1 MTRYRGAE
9 DRRDPGPLCC
19 GGCAVQAG
27 TLDPVAAE
35 AFGYICSRCLLQGH
49 PVPKSGVPAI
59 SLRAPGFGPCESD
72 QESRPSGTAKAGQPD
87 FSKYRRRGGR
97 QRLGDVERR
106 RRQRDRKRRYR
117 AKAVRRSVA

>member
-1 MTRYRGAE
+1 MSTHRGVK
-9 DRRDPGPLCC
+9 DRRDPGPLRCRGC
-19 GGCAVQAG
+19 GAQAG
-27 TLDPVAAE
+27 ALDLVATE
-35 AFGYICSRCLLQGH
+35 AVEYTCSRCLLQGR
-49 PVPKSGVPAI
+49 PAAKSGGSAI
-59 SLRAPGFGPCESD
+59 SLQAPSFGPCESD
-72 QESRPSGTAKAGQPD
+72 QESPPSGTAKAGQPD